1 MMLSKTCTKCW
12 GKGWETFATDAFPVL
27 CFVCHGHGEVEC
39 NASAMLA
46 SAIGCTL
53 HTATRILRGTWR
65 GKGRCHRTRDGVSG
79 RRAID
84 IIGRL
89 ASLAEHEP
97 EFLKG
102 FL

>member
-1 MMLSKTCTKCW
+1 MILSKPCRKCH
-12 GKGWETFATDAFPVL
+12 GKGWEQYHSDAFPVL

-39 NASAMLA
+39 DASAMLA

-53 HTATRILRGTWR
+53 HTATKILKGTWR
-65 GKGRCHRTRDGVSG
+65 GRGRFPSG
-79 RRAID
+79 KEAHGRYPAVD

-97 EFLKG
+97 TFLEG